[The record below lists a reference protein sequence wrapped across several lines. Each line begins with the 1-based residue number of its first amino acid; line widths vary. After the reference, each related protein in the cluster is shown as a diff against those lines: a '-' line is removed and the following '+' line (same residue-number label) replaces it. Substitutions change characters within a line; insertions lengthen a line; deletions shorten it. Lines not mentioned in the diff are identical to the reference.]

1 MTRRYIPEGRPAVM
15 GILNVTPDSF
25 SDGGRYA
32 AREAAI
38 AQARRMIGEG
48 ADILDIGGE
57 STRPGSDPV
66 SEDDELERVIPV
78 IEAVRGGSD
87 IPISI
92 DTMKPRVAR
101 AAVAAG
107 ANIWNDVTALRH
119 DENSLAAAAE
129 LGVPVILMHMRGAPK
144 TMQDVLA
151 PYGDVARD
159 VRKFLK
165 RRAGEAAEAGVD
177 PDNIWLDPGIGFGKS
192 VEDNLRLTRRLSRLV
207 SLGYPVLY
215 AASRKRFIASV
226 AESAQEAD
234 SRLPGSLAAALFAV
248 SRGAQIVR
256 VHDVAETVQA
266 LRLWT
271 AIDGASR

>member
-1 MTRRYIPEGRPAVM
+1 MTRRYLPQGRPAVM

-25 SDGGRYA
+25 FDGGRHA
-32 AREAAI
+32 AHENAV

-66 SEDDELERVIPV
+66 SEADELARVVPV
-78 IEAVRGGSD
+78 IEAVRRDSD
-87 IPISI
+87 IPVSI
-92 DTMKPRVAR
+92 DTMKPGVAR
-101 AAVAAG
+101 AAVSAG

-119 DENSLAAAAE
+119 EEDSLATAAA

-165 RRAGEAAEAGVD
+165 RRAAEAAEAGVD

-192 VEDNLRLTRRLSRLV
+192 VEDNLRLTRRLSRFV

-226 AESAQEAD
+226 ADSAQEPDA
-234 SRLPGSLAAALFAV
+234 RLPGSLAAALFAV
-248 SRGAQIVR
+248 SKGARVVR

-266 LRLWT
+266 LKLWT

>member
-1 MTRRYIPEGRPAVM
+1 MTRRYLPEGRPAVM

-25 SDGGRYA
+25 SDGGRFA
-32 AREAAI
+32 ARDDAI
-38 AQARRMIGEG
+38 AQARRMIAEG

-57 STRPGSDPV
+57 STRPGSHPV
-66 SEDDELERVIPV
+66 SEREELDRVLPV
-78 IEAVRGGSD
+78 IETVRRDSK

-92 DTMKPRVAR
+92 DTMKPGVAR
-101 AAVAAG
+101 AAVEAG
-107 ANIWNDVTALRH
+107 TNIWNDVSALRYA
-119 DENSLAAAAE
+119 ENSLTTAAE

-144 TMQDVLA
+144 TMQDILA

-192 VEDNLRLTRRLSRLV
+192 VEDNLRLTRKLSRLV

-226 AESAQEAD
+226 ADFAQEAE
-234 SRLPGSLAAALFAV
+234 SRLSGSLAAALFAV
-248 SRGAQIVR
+248 SKGAQVVR

-266 LRLWT
+266 LKLWT
-271 AIDGASR
+271 AIDGAAK